1 VPLTFGGKF
10 VGFGELVTDRSVC
23 SAGLDSFY
31 VDWFV
36 VWSEGARVRSSGLG
50 IGYIY
55 PAL

>member
-1 VPLTFGGKF
+1 MPLNLGGNF
-10 VGFGELVTDRSVC
+10 VGVGELVTDRSVC
-23 SAGLDSFY
+23 SADLDSVY

-36 VWSEGARVRSSGLG
+36 VWPEGARLRGSGSG